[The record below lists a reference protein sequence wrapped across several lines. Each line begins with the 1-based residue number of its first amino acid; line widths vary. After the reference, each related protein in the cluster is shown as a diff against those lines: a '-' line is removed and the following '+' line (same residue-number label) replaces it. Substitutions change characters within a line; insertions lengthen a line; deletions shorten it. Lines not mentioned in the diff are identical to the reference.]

1 MNQRLYVAL
10 ATTILAACATPS
22 APEALPAL
30 PTPAQWQA
38 PLPHNGQ
45 ASDLAPW
52 WAQFNDPVLVQLQ
65 AAAQKASPQ
74 LASALAR
81 IERARASR
89 AGADAAAW
97 PSLDLVGSAST
108 GRAAPGQATAQ
119 QASLGFQA
127 GWELDLFGGVAAG
140 RSAAQSRFQGAQAAW
155 HEARVSLAA
164 EVASSYTALRA
175 CEAQLATARQDA
187 DSRAQT
193 TRLTELSAKAGL
205 TAPADAALVRAGAA
219 QSRSQALSQQAQCDT
234 LVKGLV
240 EATDLAEADLRR
252 LLAPGQAKLAQP
264 NPLTPTSLPA
274 QLLTQRP
281 DLALAARNVAAAA
294 ADQTQAQAQ
303 ERPQVFLAGS
313 VAGTSL
319 RSNGFQTSGTTWSLG
334 PLTVTLPLFD
344 AGARAANTAAAKAA
358 YEEAVALYAGSL
370 RRAVREVES
379 ALVALD
385 ATALRELDAQSAALD
400 FEASLVATQARQQ
413 GGLASLLDLEAARRN
428 ALQAQSALIELKRER
443 ATAWINL
450 YRALGGGWTATE
462 LISTAAKQ
470 P

>member
-10 ATTILAACATPS
+10 ATTILTACATPS

-45 ASDLAPW
+45 ASDLASW
-52 WAQFNDPVLVQLQ
+52 WAQFNDSVLVQLQ
-65 AAAQKASPQ
+65 AAAQKSSPQ

-97 PSLDLVGSAST
+97 PNLDLVGSAST
-108 GRAAPGQATAQ
+108 GRASPGQATVQ

-175 CEAQLATARQDA
+175 CEAQLTTARQDA

-240 EATDLAEADLRR
+240 ETTDLAEADLRR

-274 QLLTQRP
+274 QLLSQRP
-281 DLALAARNVAAAA
+281 DLAQAARNVAAAA

-313 VAGTSL
+313 LAGTSL
-319 RSNGFQTSGTTWSLG
+319 RSDGFQTNGTTWSLG
-334 PLTVTLPLFD
+334 PLTVSLPLFD
-344 AGARAANTAAAKAA
+344 AGARAANTTAAKAA
-358 YEEAVALYAGSL
+358 YGEAVALYAASL

-385 ATALRELDAQSAALD
+385 ATALREVDAQSAALD